1 MSIHVRTI
9 SPFCT
14 RNRMEEKIPS
24 ILVQSYAKEF
34 RIRYSKENFDSSLF
48 GWQKIE
54 DVRISLEFISI
65 LETMRHQ
72 TWKDEMLDQR
82 INVQLL

>member
-14 RNRMEEKIPS
+14 RSGIEERIPS
-24 ILVQSYAKEF
+24 ILAILCKGISNS
-34 RIRYSKENFDSSLF
+34 ILKENFDFFLF

-65 LETMRHQ
+65 LETMRRQ